1 MYSSLGIRNNSASEG
16 KLFSDKSPFDFGL
29 FFAALG
35 ITTGAAGSIFVA
47 GFADADVARGAVFT
61 AVAFAFGKVT
71 AVEAFDAGVFF
82 GGMEALVDVEVLAIA
97 EALEGAAVLAG
108 VLALA
113 DGTVLDDAVVLAETN
128 VLAVTTGFDLTGAAF
143 LTAAACVA
151 TDFDTLVAFVA
162 MRSLH

>member
-1 MYSSLGIRNNSASEG
+1 MG
-16 KLFSDKSPFDFGL
+16 
-29 FFAALG
+29 
-35 ITTGAAGSIFVA
+35 
-47 GFADADVARGAVFT
+47 
-61 AVAFAFGKVT
+61 
-71 AVEAFDAGVFF
+71 
-82 GGMEALVDVEVLAIA
+82 VEVLAIA
-97 EALEGAAVLAG
+97 EALGGAAVLAG

-162 MRSLH
+162 MRSLHYAELRLCKTLLKTFGEDVLWQLATDKNHLCVFLFTG